1 MHGRQHAQPQS
12 LARPELA
19 RRVAKGL
26 GIGEM
31 SLNEVDFDDL
41 FVSETVVNTMHELA
55 MNILKQ
61 AASPEEEPKI
71 SAYWVEASGE
81 LVLCADSGKGLHLVR
96 VPGEHWTIKPHV
108 YH

>member
-1 MHGRQHAQPQS
+1 MHGSHHAQPQS

-19 RRVAKGL
+19 RRIAKGL

-31 SLNEVDFDDL
+31 ALNEVDFDDL

-55 MNILKQ
+55 MSILKQ
-61 AASPEEEPKI
+61 ASSPDEEPQI
-71 SAYWVEASGE
+71 TAFWVEASGE
-81 LVLCADSGKGLHLVR
+81 LVLCANSRKGLHLVR
-96 VPGEHWTIKPHV
+96 VPEHHWTIKPRT